1 MIGLDWKDIELDW
14 IKTSIDA
21 TKKKGRRKKK
31 GKGKKTPKNTML
43 CVVLVY
49 AKCHIRIP
57 NAETPS
63 PPPVR
68 PVLEL
73 VVSLCKSWEESADE
87 EVC

>member
-1 MIGLDWKDIELDW
+1 
-14 IKTSIDA
+14 
-21 TKKKGRRKKK
+21 
-31 GKGKKTPKNTML
+31 ML